1 MKLFLSRGLLLMA
14 LLCCACNNTERTQRP
29 AAPPTTSV
37 VPMPTQPITP
47 AESVHGTAD
56 DFTNAGFTKLV
67 AKDYS
72 GAAQDF
78 SQALQLDPTAAL
90 AYYYRGL
97 ARSQKG
103 DKPGAAQD
111 YQAAAERFQQQGQT
125 DQARKMLTL
134 KQQL

>member
-1 MKLFLSRGLLLMA
+1 MKLFLSRGLLLMT
-14 LLCCACNNTERTQRP
+14 LLCCACNSTERTQLP
-29 AAPPTTSV
+29 AAPPTSA
-37 VPMPTQPITP
+37 VPTPTQPITP
-47 AESVHGTAD
+47 AASAHGTAD

-72 GAAQDF
+72 GAAQEF